1 MKRRAVF
8 LDRDGVINA
17 LVYRPA
23 EGLWD
28 SPYTLDEL
36 HVLPDA
42 AETVRRI
49 KEMGFLA
56 LVVSNQPGVAK
67 GRCTKAF
74 LTALTAGLQEAL
86 ARGGAPL
93 DGVYYCLHHPHAL
106 VDRYHQECSCRKPR
120 PGLLLQA
127 AQDHGIA
134 LDGSYLIGDRMID
147 VQAGREAGCRT
158 ILVRSPT
165 TDLTAGHPAQPDRV
179 CEDLRSAV
187 TEIQQREGSVEHAR
201 RDRIVA
207 ETH

>member
-28 SPYTLDEL
+28 SPYALDEL
-36 HVLPDA
+36 QVLPNA

-67 GRCTKAF
+67 GRCTEAF
-74 LTALTAGLQEAL
+74 LTALTAGLQEEL
-86 ARGGAPL
+86 ARDGAPL
-93 DGVYYCLHHPHAL
+93 DAVYYCLHHPHAL
-106 VDRYHQECSCRKPR
+106 IDRYRQECSCRKPR
-120 PGLLLQA
+120 PGLLFQA

-158 ILVRSPT
+158 ILVRSQA

-179 CEDLRSAV
+179 CEDLLSAV
-187 TEIQQREGSVEHAR
+187 TEIQQREGRIAHAGH
-201 RDRIVA
+201 
-207 ETH
+207 E

>member
-1 MKRRAVF
+1 MKKQAVF

-17 LVYRPA
+17 LVYRPS

-36 HVLPDA
+36 HVLSNA

-49 KEMGFLA
+49 REMGFLA

-67 GRCTKAF
+67 GRCTEAF
-74 LTALTAGLQEAL
+74 LTALTAGLQEEL
-86 ARGGAPL
+86 AREGAPL

-106 VDRYHQECSCRKPR
+106 LDRYRQECSCRKPR

-127 AQDHGIA
+127 AQERGIA
-134 LDGSYLIGDRMID
+134 LDDSYLIGDRMVD

-158 ILVRSPT
+158 ILVRSPA
-165 TDLTAGHPAQPDRV
+165 TDLEAGHPARPDWV
-179 CEDLRSAV
+179 CDDLLAALA
-187 TEIQQREGSVEHAR
+187 EIQKREGWMAHAS
-201 RDRIVA
+201 
-207 ETH
+207 HG